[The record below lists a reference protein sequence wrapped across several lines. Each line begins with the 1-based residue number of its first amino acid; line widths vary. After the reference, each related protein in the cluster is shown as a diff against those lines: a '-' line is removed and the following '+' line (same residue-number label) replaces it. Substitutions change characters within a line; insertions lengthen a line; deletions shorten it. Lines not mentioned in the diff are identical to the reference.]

1 MEVGMQ
7 YRNLGSSGLKVS
19 AIGLGTNQF
28 GGKVDES
35 GVAEII
41 AAAVDQGVNFLDTA
55 NMYQS
60 GRSEETIGKAIKAY
74 RRYDLIIATKFYS
87 KVGEGPNDRGTSR
100 KHIFQAVEDS
110 LRRLDTDYIDLYQVH
125 RWDSSVPI
133 EETLRALD
141 DLITQG
147 KVRYIGSSGFTGWQI
162 ALSQKLCEQHGWNKF
177 VTEQPHYHMLV
188 RETEKEILPACE
200 YFGVGIL
207 PYFPLAGGFLT
218 GKYQRDQEIP
228 EGSRGLTST
237 YVQRYLTPEHFDI
250 LEQLS
255 AFTSARSHTMTEL
268 AHAWLLADPKISS
281 IISGATRVDQVLANI
296 KSVEWTLTTEE
307 LGEVNRILGRE

>member
-1 MEVGMQ
+1 MQ

-28 GGKVDES
+28 GGKVDEA

-41 AAAVDQGVNFLDTA
+41 AAAFDQGVNFLDTA

-74 RRYDLIIATKFYS
+74 RRYDWIIATKFYS

-125 RWDSSVPI
+125 RWDTTVPI

-141 DLITQG
+141 DLVSQG
-147 KVRYIGSSGFTGWQI
+147 KVRYIGSSGFAGWQI
-162 ALSQKLCEQHGWNKF
+162 AVSQKISEQQGWNKF
-177 VTEQPHYHMLV
+177 VTEQPHYHLLV
-188 RETEKEILPACE
+188 RETEKEVLPACE

-218 GKYQRDQEIP
+218 GKYQRDQGIP
-228 EGSRGLTST
+228 EGSRGETSA

-250 LEQLS
+250 LEQLT
-255 AFTSARSHTMTEL
+255 AFTKAHGHTMTEL
-268 AHAWLLADPKISS
+268 AHAWLLADQNISS
-281 IISGATRVDQVLANI
+281 IISGASRVDHVLANT
-296 KSVEWTLTTEE
+296 KSIEWSFSADE
-307 LGEVNRILGRE
+307 LAEVNRIIGRE

>member
-1 MEVGMQ
+1 ML

-28 GGKVDES
+28 GGKVDEK

-41 AAAVDQGVNFLDTA
+41 AAAVDLGVNFLDTA
-55 NMYQS
+55 NVYQR
-60 GRSEETIGKAIKAY
+60 GRSEETIGKAIKAH
-74 RRYDLIIATKFYS
+74 RRYEIILATKFHN
-87 KVGEGPNDRGTSR
+87 KMGEGPNERGNSR
-100 KHIFQAVEDS
+100 KHIMQAVEDS

-147 KVRYIGSSGFTGWQI
+147 KVRYIGSSGFASWQI
-162 ALSQKLCEQHGWNKF
+162 ALSQNISEQYGWNKF

-188 RETEKEILPACE
+188 RETEKEILPASE
-200 YFGVGIL
+200 YFGIGIL

-218 GKYQRDQEIP
+218 GKYQRGHEIP
-228 EGSRGLTST
+228 KGSRGETSS
-237 YVQRYLTPEHFDI
+237 YVQSYLSDKNFTI

-255 AFTSARSHTMTEL
+255 TFTKAHEHTMTEL
-268 AHAWLLADPKISS
+268 AHAWLLANPNVSS
-281 IISGATRVDQVLANI
+281 VISGATEVEQIQENVKGVEWAMTDEELAEVDQ
-296 KSVEWTLTTEE
+296 
-307 LGEVNRILGRE
+307 ILGKN

>member
-1 MEVGMQ
+1 MMQ

-28 GGKVDES
+28 GGKVDEA

-41 AAAVDQGVNFLDTA
+41 AAALDQGVNFLDTS
-55 NMYQS
+55 NMYQG

-125 RWDSSVPI
+125 RWDQTVPI

-147 KVRYIGSSGFTGWQI
+147 KVRYIGSSGFASWQI
-162 ALSQKLCEQHGWNKF
+162 AVSQKISEQHGWNKF
-177 VTEQPHYHMLV
+177 VTEQPHYHLLV

-218 GKYQRDQEIP
+218 GKYQRDQGIP
-228 EGSRGLTST
+228 EGSRGETSP

-255 AFTSARSHTMTEL
+255 AFTKAHGHTMTEL
-268 AHAWLLADPKISS
+268 AHAWLLADQNISS
-281 IISGATRVDQVLANI
+281 IISGATRVEHVLANT
-296 KSVEWTLTTEE
+296 KSIAWSLSAEE
-307 LGEVNRILGRE
+307 LAEVNRILGRE